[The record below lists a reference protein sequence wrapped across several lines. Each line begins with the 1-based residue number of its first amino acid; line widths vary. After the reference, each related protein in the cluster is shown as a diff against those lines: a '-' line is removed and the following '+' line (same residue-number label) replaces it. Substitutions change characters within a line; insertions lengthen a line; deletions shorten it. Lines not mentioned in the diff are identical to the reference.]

1 MFSFFRHQKQAPTL
15 EQQLETLQKLGIG
28 LAEGIKVDDLLISFD
43 QASFEA
49 EPYSLLLFVLG
60 IEVEERPFGRRISQ
74 DVWNFDTECITGTGS
89 YVPIVQNLA
98 SLAGQGERITEIED
112 FVDLEE
118 GQAWLKYCLD
128 GQPLTWDVEVN
139 DDWADPMVVNYV
151 MGDLEKPNQ
160 HFYAL
165 DNGQSAI
172 LLFLEDGI
180 TKELGKILP
189 EPLMRAIPE
198 Y

>member
-1 MFSFFRHQKQAPTL
+1 MSGFIHRKQQSPTL
-15 EQQLETLQKLGIG
+15 TQQLETLQKLGIE
-28 LAEGIKVDDLLISFD
+28 LAEGITVDDLLVSFD

-49 EPYSLLLFVLG
+49 DPYSLLLFVLG
-60 IEVEERPFGRRISQ
+60 IEAEERPYGRRISQ

-98 SLAGQGERITEIED
+98 SLAGQSERITEIED

-118 GQAWLKYCLD
+118 GQAWLKYRLD
-128 GQPLTWDVEVN
+128 GQPQTWDVEVD

-172 LLFLEDGI
+172 LLFLEDS
-180 TKELGKILP
+180 TAKELGKLVS
-189 EPLMRAIPE
+189 EPLTRAIPE
-198 Y
+198 